1 MITTIFAIAGG
12 AGLGFMYWKFIGCAG
27 GSCAITANKFSSM
40 AMGALLGLMLA
51 GNLAHA
57 QSTPK
62 LQNVDNEAFKEAM
75 KQKDVV
81 IIDMRT
87 SGEVRTGYI
96 PGALNIDVYDPKFKE
111 KIQKLDKNKKYLIYC
126 RSGARST
133 NGGNQMI
140 KLGFTEVINLKRGMM
155 GWDGPIK
162 K

>member
-1 MITTIFAIAGG
+1 
-12 AGLGFMYWKFIGCAG
+12 
-27 GSCAITANKFSSM
+27 M

-57 QSTPK
+57 QTAAK
-62 LQNVDNEAFKEAM
+62 LKNVDNVVFKEEM

-87 SGEVRTGYI
+87 PGEVRSGYI
-96 PGALNIDVYDPKFKE
+96 PGAINIDVYDPKFKE
-111 KIQKLDKNKKYLIYC
+111 KIGKLDKNKKYLIYC

-140 KLGFTEVINLKRGMM
+140 QLGFTEVINLKRGMM